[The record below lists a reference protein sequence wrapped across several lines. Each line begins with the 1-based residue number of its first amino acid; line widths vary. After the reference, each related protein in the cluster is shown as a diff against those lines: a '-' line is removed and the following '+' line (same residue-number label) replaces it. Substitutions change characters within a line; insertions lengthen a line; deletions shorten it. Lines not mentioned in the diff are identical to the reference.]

1 MEGTIFLPAGPLRG
15 VTRVPGDKSISHRAV
30 LLGAVNAGP
39 VEVTG
44 FLRSADTLATVR
56 AARSLGV
63 SVDEHGPGGE
73 DLTVH
78 GVGWEGLQEPA
89 DVIDVANAG
98 TLIRLLPGLLASTDM
113 FCVLTGDESIRR
125 RPMARVLEPLALMG
139 ATTWARGGGR
149 LPPAALRGG
158 RLRGIEHAMPV
169 ASAQIKS
176 CLILAGLRAEGATI
190 IHEPGPSRD
199 HTETMVRYGGAQ
211 VQREGDPA
219 GAGITT
225 VQPLPATLHLGPI
238 AVPGDF
244 SSAAFLLVAALL
256 VPGSQ
261 LTVERVGLNPTRTG
275 LLQALEAM
283 GGRVQVVVEDVA
295 GPEPLGSLTIS
306 HGELTAVD
314 IGPELVPLMIDEIPI
329 WALAAAHA
337 RGTSRLRGAAELRV
351 KESDRLAAT
360 AELLRALGVGVQET
374 HDGLDIEGRPQGWA
388 GGMVQSR
395 ADHRLAMAGAV
406 AGLASGEGVHVDDVA
421 CMAVSFPDFAATIR
435 SITAPGREG

>member
-1 MEGTIFLPAGPLRG
+1 MEGTLFLPVGPLRG

-56 AARSLGV
+56 AARALGV
-63 SVDEHGPGGE
+63 TVEEHGPGGE

-78 GVGWEGLQEPA
+78 GLGWEGLREPV
-89 DVIDVANAG
+89 DIIDVCNAG

-139 ATTWARGGGR
+139 ASTWARGGGR
-149 LPPAALRGG
+149 LPPAALCGG
-158 RLRGIEHAMPV
+158 RLHGIEYTMPV

-176 CLILAGLRAEGATI
+176 CLILAGLRADGVTV

-211 VQREGDPA
+211 VQREGDPL
-219 GAGITT
+219 GAGNTI
-225 VQPLPATLHLGPI
+225 VHPLPGDLNLGPI

-256 VPGSQ
+256 VPGSR
-261 LTVERVGLNPTRTG
+261 LTVDRVGLNPTRTG
-275 LLQALEAM
+275 LVQALEAM
-283 GGRVQVVVEDVA
+283 GARVRVVVEDVA
-295 GPEPLGSLTIS
+295 GPEPLGSLTTS
-306 HGELTAVD
+306 QQELTAVD
-314 IGPELVPLMIDEIPI
+314 IGPDLVPLMIDEVPI
-329 WALAAAHA
+329 WALAAARA
-337 RGTSRLRGAAELRV
+337 RGISRLRGASELRV

-360 AELLRALGVGVQET
+360 AELLRALGVRVKEVE
-374 HDGLDIEGRPQGWA
+374 DGLDIEGRPEGWTR
-388 GGMVQSR
+388 GMVRSR
-395 ADHRLAMAGAV
+395 ADHRLAMVGAV
-406 AGLASGEGVHVDDVA
+406 AGLASDEGVEVDDAA
-421 CMAVSFPDFAATIR
+421 CMSVSFPDFAATIR
-435 SITAPGREG
+435 SVSTPGR